1 MVKLVDFSK
10 YQVKKT
16 EDFKF
21 QPEEKIIP
29 GIEIISA
36 AKKFPGVK
44 KVSKS
49 VKTPKDFEIKTD
61 HFRTGIALIIGATK
75 RDQPPILKEKL
86 LEFLNKHE
94 LIRKERTW
102 YWSKIS

>member
-16 EDFKF
+16 EDFKI
-21 QPEEKIIP
+21 QPEEKITP
-29 GIEIISA
+29 EKKTSA
-36 AKKFPGVK
+36 AKKLPGVK

-61 HFRTGIALIIGATK
+61 HFRTGMSLIIGATK

-94 LIRKERTW
+94 PIKKERTW